1 VPDDTD
7 DMIALMDEGLRAAGV
22 ATDGQLVVLVA
33 ASPFGRAH
41 TNMVKIHRLG
51 SSTH

>member
-1 VPDDTD
+1 
-7 DMIALMDEGLRAAGV
+7 V

-51 SSTH
+51 GPIG